1 MPVECISS
9 CTMPTNHGRMAV
21 RVYGERDRGE
31 AFYSQHAWVACLWAD
46 CDDVYRGSERVHMRV
61 HDACLTSEVLGSL
74 KCDCAVQLRLAQ
86 QHLAQQGGI
95 LIYTPQEGRGIGLA
109 SKIAA
114 YGLQERQG
122 LDTVDANLALGLPDE
137 ARDYT
142 PVRTI
147 LDSLG
152 VRSVVLLTNN
162 PFKVHALRSLGID
175 VAGRRAVL
183 ASSTPAHAHGY
194 LETKARRMGHILT
207 PEAERPGPLG
217 ASGPRLLLSG
227 RESMTLTHGLRAV
240 HEAIMVGSGT
250 LLADDPQ
257 LTVRLLRLQLG
268 VRSVMIEG
276 GAALIASCLQKEL
289 AHRLIVTIAPKTLIN
304 GLRPAAA
311 GPWPSASSSPAT
323 EGAVVDVG
331 LRRLTKSI
339 KL

>member
-1 MPVECISS
+1 
-9 CTMPTNHGRMAV
+9 MPTNNGRMAV

-162 PFKVHALRSLGID
+162 PFKVHADR
-175 VAGRRAVL
+175 
-183 ASSTPAHAHGY
+183 
-194 LETKARRMGHILT
+194 K
-207 PEAERPGPLG
+207 
-217 ASGPRLLLSG
+217 
-227 RESMTLTHGLRAV
+227 
-240 HEAIMVGSGT
+240 
-250 LLADDPQ
+250 
-257 LTVRLLRLQLG
+257 
-268 VRSVMIEG
+268 SV
-276 GAALIASCLQKEL
+276 
-289 AHRLIVTIAPKTLIN
+289 V
-304 GLRPAAA
+304 
-311 GPWPSASSSPAT
+311 
-323 EGAVVDVG
+323 
-331 LRRLTKSI
+331 
-339 KL
+339 